1 MLVLAVITRKPFRA
15 FCRIAS
21 TSPLLDWTLK
31 ININAD
37 RGFVFALFRTY
48 GKGRILAHT
57 RGKRNS
63 KPNTSLVQIE
73 GVANKEEAQFYLG
86 KVGTIAV
93 YLSRCELA
101 LPSKADHNYPP
112 SDLPTYTGRKERS
125 VVRSYA

>member
-1 MLVLAVITRKPFRA
+1 MP
-15 FCRIAS
+15 S
-21 TSPLLDWTLK
+21 TSPLLDWTLN

-86 KVGTIAV
+86 KVSTIAV

-101 LPSKADHNYPP
+101 LPSKADQNYPP
-112 SDLPTYTGRKERS
+112 QRLAYVYRAKREIGGSKLRVIWGS
-125 VVRSYA
+125 VL